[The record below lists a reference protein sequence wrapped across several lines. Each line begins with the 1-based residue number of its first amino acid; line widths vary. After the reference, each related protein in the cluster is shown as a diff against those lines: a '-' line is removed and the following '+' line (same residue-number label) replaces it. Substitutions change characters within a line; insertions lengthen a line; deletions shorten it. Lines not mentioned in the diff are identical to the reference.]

1 MKVKRIG
8 LVLVAVGAGLAALG
22 LLVGGLFVGAAV
34 AVFGLAAIVGGVDSV
49 ATRRHRTSR
58 DEFDSLRRVHTG
70 AAAVIFGFTF
80 IAVGVFLTVTG
91 VAAALGVLGGLWSQV
106 ADSAGIVIIAVG
118 GWACVLGVAMVIS
131 RWTYVGMSTNWW
143 QRLPGIAV
151 GLLVVMMGL
160 IAVGIGRSVAVDP
173 PQSGSEFLEKA
184 LDTLARW
191 LGSG

>member
-1 MKVKRIG
+1 MNVTRIG
-8 LVLVAVGAGLAALG
+8 LVLVAAGAGLAALA
-22 LLVGGLFVGAAV
+22 LVVGGLFVGSAV

-70 AAAVIFGFTF
+70 ATAVIFGLTF
-80 IAVGVFLTVTG
+80 IAVGVVLAVTG
-91 VAAALGVLGGLWSQV
+91 VAAALGVLDELWSQV
-106 ADSAGIVIIAVG
+106 ADSAGIVIIALG
-118 GWACVLGVAMVIS
+118 GWACVLGGATVIS
-131 RWTYVGMSTNWW
+131 RWTYVDMSTNWW

-160 IAVGIGRSVAVDP
+160 IAIGIGRSIAVDP
-173 PQSGSEFLEKA
+173 PQSGSELLEKA

>member
-1 MKVKRIG
+1 MNVTRIG
-8 LVLVAVGAGLAALG
+8 LVLVAAGGGLAALA
-22 LLVGGLFVGAAV
+22 LVVGGLFVGSAV

-70 AAAVIFGFTF
+70 ATAVIFGLTF
-80 IAVGVFLTVTG
+80 IAVGVVLAVTG
-91 VAAALGVLGGLWSQV
+91 VAAALGVLDELWSQV
-106 ADSAGIVIIAVG
+106 ADSAGIVIIALG
-118 GWACVLGVAMVIS
+118 GWACVLGGATVIS
-131 RWTYVGMSTNWW
+131 RWTYVDMSTNWW

-160 IAVGIGRSVAVDP
+160 IAIGIGRSVAVDP
-173 PQSGSEFLEKA
+173 PQSGSELLEKA